1 MLDFEAKARYY
12 KYSIS
17 LPGVEFNVACYV
29 EDKEDNIFWNHI
41 FQSSGLILN
50 PKFYFY
56 TREEFNDGGINDR
69 TGKETVLNY
78 RPYADK
84 KLILCIDSDYDLLTK
99 TDNPNIDN
107 WVFQT
112 YAHSIENYKCYAPSL
127 MDACLIAVN
136 SADRN
141 LFDIE
146 KFLREYSSII
156 YPLFIVFIVSE
167 RKAPNRFFT
176 VDQFS
181 NEIMLRGNFN
191 IKNNGK
197 AELEALQERVSNQL
211 NVLNEYYTNPEIEN
225 TEQHIQSLG
234 LDILPENIYLFVRGH
249 TLYDSVTLPTLRSI
263 SKTLL
268 NNKIRES
275 GPIQINSSEAVKES
289 LSKNTNFYN
298 CFLMDKIRSDIGVFK
313 TKTNPTT

>member
-1 MLDFEAKARYY
+1 MLDFNALANLY
-12 KYSIS
+12 KNAID
-17 LPGVEFNVACYV
+17 LPGVDFDVVCIL
-29 EDKEDNIFWNHI
+29 EDNEDQHFWKDVFDKNG
-41 FQSSGLILN
+41 FSLKS
-50 PKFYFY
+50 KFISY
-56 TREEFNDGGINDR
+56 TRETYADGSINDR

-99 TDNPNIDN
+99 TDNPNINN

-112 YAHSIENYKCYAPSL
+112 YAHSIENYKCYSPSL
-127 MDACLIAVN
+127 MDVCLNAVN

-156 YPLFIVFIVSE
+156 YPLFIVFIISE

-197 AELEALQERVSNQL
+197 AELEALRERVSNQL

-225 TEQHIQSLG
+225 TEQYIHNLG
-234 LDILPENIYLFVRGH
+234 LDISPENVYLFVKGH

-313 TKTNPTT
+313 TKINSTT